1 MAYFAELDENNIV
14 LRVVS
19 INNSDI
25 VDPHTGEEDEIL
37 GIAHCKRNW
46 SGKWKQT
53 SYNDRIRGNYA
64 GVGDSYLE
72 GVATL
77 GVASTDVF
85 MPPKNHASWGL
96 STTVARWE
104 APISKPALTEE
115 EVAAG
120 KFYIWNEE
128 AYQADTNDP
137 KTVGW
142 AITTF

>member
-19 INNSDI
+19 ISNSDI
-25 VDPHTGEEDEIL
+25 VDPHTGAEDEIL
-37 GIAHCKRNW
+37 
-46 SGKWKQT
+46 ST
-53 SYNDRIRGNYA
+53 S
-64 GVGDSYLE
+64 
-72 GVATL
+72 
-77 GVASTDVF
+77 
-85 MPPKNHASWGL
+85 
-96 STTVARWE
+96 VARWE